1 MEIRGERE
9 CKDCGTRWSYYET
22 GSVTCPSCESVRSVG
37 VDQERK
43 RHTAGQAALDLTEV
57 RNMIDAAPEAD
68 VAEAAIEK
76 CREFVRKTGFIDA
89 GELQP
94 LDDVYLAA
102 RELRQVADIVGRS
115 YDPTEDEELYYLS
128 LLRGAD
134 RGERPAPDEVP
145 AGLRE
150 ARGLAYAEAVQAY
163 RREIGT
169 WINDQDAEYPAAMGA
184 LATLGDHVKRIK
196 ALQGD
201 VDPETAETLV
211 RAARNLAEAVR
222 WDDED
227 ALARCR
233 ERLERLSDAG

>member
-22 GSVTCPSCESVRSVG
+22 GSVSCPNCESVRSVG
-37 VDQERK
+37 VDEERK

-57 RNMIDAAPEAD
+57 RNMIDAAPESD
-68 VAEAAIEK
+68 VADAAIEN
-76 CREFVRKTGFIDA
+76 CREFVRRTGFIDA

-150 ARGLAYAEAVQAY
+150 ARG
-163 RREIGT
+163 
-169 WINDQDAEYPAAMGA
+169 
-184 LATLGDHVKRIK
+184 
-196 ALQGD
+196 
-201 VDPETAETLV
+201 
-211 RAARNLAEAVR
+211 
-222 WDDED
+222 
-227 ALARCR
+227 
-233 ERLERLSDAG
+233 

>member
-22 GSVTCPSCESVRSVG
+22 GSVSCPSCESVRSVG
-37 VDQERK
+37 VDEERK

-57 RNMIDAAPEAD
+57 RNMIDAAPAAE
-68 VAEAAIEK
+68 VAEAAVEE
-76 CREFVRKTGFIDA
+76 CREYVRKTGFIDA

-115 YDPTEDEELYYLS
+115 YDPTNDEELYYLS

-134 RGERPAPDEVP
+134 RGERPAPEEVP

-150 ARGLAYAEAVQAY
+150 ARGLAYAEAAQAY
-163 RREIGT
+163 RREIRT
-169 WINDQDAEYPAAMGA
+169 WIDDQDDEYPAAMGA

-201 VDPETAETLV
+201 VDPDTAETLV

-227 ALARCR
+227 ALSRCR
-233 ERLERLSDAG
+233 ERLERLSE

>member
-22 GSVTCPSCESVRSVG
+22 GSVSCPNCESVRSVG
-37 VDQERK
+37 VDEERK

-57 RNMIDAAPEAD
+57 RNMIDDAPDAD
-68 VAEAAIEK
+68 VAEAAIEQ
-76 CREFVRKTGFIDA
+76 CREFVRRTGFIDA

-94 LDDVYLAA
+94 LDDIYLAA

-115 YDPTEDEELYYLS
+115 YDTTNDEELYYLS

-145 AGLRE
+145 PGLRE
-150 ARGLAYAEAVQAY
+150 ARGLAYAEAAQAY

-169 WINDQDAEYPAAMGA
+169 WIDDQDDEYPAAMGA

-201 VDPETAETLV
+201 VDPQTAEALV

-233 ERLERLSDAG
+233 ERLERLSE